1 MGNGN
6 NMRKE
11 EIYTIGYP
19 AKEAYQP
26 LIEFIMEYAN
36 KGDKILDV
44 GGGEGAYSA
53 TLNEKGFST
62 VCIDINKSYIK
73 KAKKRGV
80 ESCVMDA
87 ANLSVLIPIRTN

>member
-1 MGNGN
+1 
-6 NMRKE
+6 MRRE

-19 AKEAYQP
+19 ANEAYPP
-26 LIEFIMEYAN
+26 LIDFTMEYAN

-53 TLNEKGFST
+53 ALNEQGFST

-80 ESCVMDA
+80 ESRVKK
-87 ANLSVLIPIRTN
+87 